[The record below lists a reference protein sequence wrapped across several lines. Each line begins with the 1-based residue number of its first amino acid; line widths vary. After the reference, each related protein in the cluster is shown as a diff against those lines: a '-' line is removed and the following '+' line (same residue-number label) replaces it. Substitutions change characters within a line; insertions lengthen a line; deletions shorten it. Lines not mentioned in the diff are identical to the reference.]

1 MLTPYGWRTAAEV
14 GVFGAPRHGKFK
26 KTTRRKTGPKN
37 HLLHPENLE
46 KAGHMWIYLDIFCRY
61 TSCDCCLNV
70 LEDVNFQVC
79 ECVFFGQAAL
89 GGVCRRVPMVDSC
102 QNVAEILHHVLYS

>member
-14 GVFGAPRHGKFK
+14 GVFGAPRHGKTK
-26 KTTRRKTGPKN
+26 KTTRRKTRPKN

-46 KAGHMWIYLDIFCRY
+46 EAGHIIFGYILYVYIYIFGRY

-70 LEDVNFQVC
+70 
-79 ECVFFGQAAL
+79 
-89 GGVCRRVPMVDSC
+89 
-102 QNVAEILHHVLYS
+102 